1 MFGLISTIIALVA
14 ALALITFALIL
25 SIRQIAY
32 DAKGKRNDYVKITL
46 KVMSFFFVV
55 LAIASLVIG
64 ILTWIDDYNT
74 AWDAWKKAFDAIN
87 DGTQVEA
94 ATALAALEPELGAMT
109 MDNITMFM
117 APAVLCIL
125 ISAFQACYKC
135 DGKDT
140 KKVILVG
147 DTTEKAPAEVVLVG
161 DTTEKVP
168 AQVILVGDT
177 TEKTPVEVVIV
188 DDTTEKLPCDVVLVA
203 DKTAKPVTPVN
214 VKVTISEDAKKVEK
228 VELLEEKKEEPQAA
242 PEAPKGPIFANEYV
256 NY

>member
-1 MFGLISTIIALVA
+1 MFGLISTIIAMVA
-14 ALALITFALIL
+14 ALALITLALVL

-32 DAKGKRNDYVKITL
+32 DAKGKRNDYVKVTL

-64 ILTWIDDYNT
+64 VLTWIDDYNT
-74 AWDAWKKAFDAIN
+74 AWAEWNNEVTLKN
-87 DGTQVEA
+87 DGNHYDEVVELIA
-94 ATALAALEPELGAMT
+94 NEPTLGAMS
-109 MDNITMFM
+109 MDGITMFM

-125 ISAFQACYKC
+125 ISAFQAAYKC

-140 KKVILVG
+140 KRVILVG
-147 DTTEKAPAEVVLVG
+147 DTTEKTPAEVVLVG
-161 DTTEKVP
+161 DTTEKLP

-177 TEKTPVEVVIV
+177 TEKAPVEVVV
-188 DDTTEKLPCDVVLVA
+188 VGDNTEKLPCDVVVVA

-214 VKVTISEDAKKVEK
+214 VKVTISDDAKKVEK
-228 VELLEEKKEEPQAA
+228 VEFEEEKKAE